1 MQLTHEQATHAE
13 VTPYLQSMAHPVPVL
28 SIYGC
33 CSKLEPNP
41 APGKAGCMPSPQAVY
56 YGWMDALLAVALD
69 TTFPED
75 TLFCIFEEDWRL
87 DGSHTTIERLLR
99 EATRPAPGEASGD
112 RSRSPVPG
120 SSSDRRPA
128 AGRNEVGRSA
138 AEPAASVAQEGRR
151 FQAPKEQIPANR
163 TPQWLTDMVSWA
175 NIAHKHHVGDVIW
188 YTWSPGTGRH
198 TQLRPAHASTS
209 IFVTRKA
216 ALRLREHM
224 GHIEAWHLDVLL
236 RRMLLAEQSMEGG
249 LRSSWVWPA
258 VGSHA
263 AHLSGCDDKVGERQS
278 TFDTHFSQ
286 SGTRVLNDMRGEHR
300 LLYTWSNARE
310 REAEQRVCHLQGPW
324 ARTSPW
330 WRTWHADAK
339 CRNTEVDNG
348 RVKERQA
355 CVAEHVDR
363 YTPVVGSAGLTEQA
377 KPLVLHEADGPP
389 SKGRQKRN
397 WRKTVNAYMNH
408 RVFTYSEVGTQ
419 KHGMAPA
426 VAATRT
432 VFTAC
437 WRAGAGVLPRR
448 PESLP
453 PGRARW
459 RAETRQSTTQTRRQ
473 PARIVACIGQA
484 DADCRSYEQAVRL
497 STDQAPDAL
506 RGFRLQPNR
515 PLSQA
520 LAPPAFGEDPQEPG
534 SVIRRFLSNEQY
546 LPTGGQLG
554 EYYAV

>member
-1 MQLTHEQATHAE
+1 M
-13 VTPYLQSMAHPVPVL
+13 
-28 SIYGC
+28 
-33 CSKLEPNP
+33 
-41 APGKAGCMPSPQAVY
+41 
-56 YGWMDALLAVALD
+56 
-69 TTFPED
+69 
-75 TLFCIFEEDWRL
+75 
-87 DGSHTTIERLLR
+87 
-99 EATRPAPGEASGD
+99 
-112 RSRSPVPG
+112 
-120 SSSDRRPA
+120 
-128 AGRNEVGRSA
+128 
-138 AEPAASVAQEGRR
+138 
-151 FQAPKEQIPANR
+151 
-163 TPQWLTDMVSWA
+163 
-175 NIAHKHHVGDVIW
+175 
-188 YTWSPGTGRH
+188 
-198 TQLRPAHASTS
+198 
-209 IFVTRKA
+209 TRKA

-236 RRMLLAEQSMEGG
+236 RRMLLAERTMEGG

-339 CRNTEVDNG
+339 YRNTEVDNG

-377 KPLVLHEADGPP
+377 KPSVLHEADGPP

-426 VAATRT
+426 VAAKRT

-473 PARIVACIGQA
+473 PAHIVACIGQA